1 MSSQVSL
8 VNFCALKVDALHW
21 CSHLFNGWHM
31 CQNMWDVT
39 QTNCSTFISKK
50 LFVWYPS
57 ISGMANSK
65 TFLASCKIRKYAVQ
79 CQCEPFCIF
88 KCVHSRRRNFTF
100 DLKENFPSFQCTWEL
115 SFNLIGK
122 YAALPFNHLIFLQ
135 WIIICCDRAV
145 EKIRL
150 SWGNLND
157 PFILKYPRKI
167 YLRDCYLLDY
177 YEFPYTHTNT
187 AVLGSVSQT
196 CEESCIIVFKWQ
208 QFVLVPK
215 FNSFWFYEVVFP
227 DSEPKCK
234 EAMWCCLFIIHFLD
248 RLSAVIKPY
257 RCDTIS

>member
-8 VNFCALKVDALHW
+8 VNFCALKVDAIHW

-31 CQNMWDVT
+31 YQNMWDVT

-50 LFVWYPS
+50 LFVWNPS

-115 SFNLIGK
+115 SFNLFGK

-145 EKIRL
+145 ERIRL

-177 YEFPYTHTNT
+177 YEFPYKHKCSCARFCLANVWGILYYCFQVATICVG
-187 AVLGSVSQT
+187 AKIQLLLVLWGRIS
-196 CEESCIIVFKWQ
+196 WQ
-208 QFVLVPK
+208 WAQV
-215 FNSFWFYEVVFP
+215 
-227 DSEPKCK
+227 
-234 EAMWCCLFIIHFLD
+234 
-248 RLSAVIKPY
+248 
-257 RCDTIS
+257 

>member
-8 VNFCALKVDALHW
+8 VNFCALKVDAIHW

-31 CQNMWDVT
+31 YQNMWDVT

-115 SFNLIGK
+115 SFNLFGK

-145 EKIRL
+145 ERIRL

-167 YLRDCYLLDY
+167 YLRDCYSLDY
-177 YEFPYTHTNT
+177 YEFPYKHKCSCARFCLANVWRILYYCFQVATICVG
-187 AVLGSVSQT
+187 AKIQLLLVLWGRIS
-196 CEESCIIVFKWQ
+196 WQ
-208 QFVLVPK
+208 WAQV
-215 FNSFWFYEVVFP
+215 
-227 DSEPKCK
+227 
-234 EAMWCCLFIIHFLD
+234 
-248 RLSAVIKPY
+248 
-257 RCDTIS
+257 

>member
-1 MSSQVSL
+1 MFASFQ
-8 VNFCALKVDALHW
+8 W
-21 CSHLFNGWHM
+21 M
-31 CQNMWDVT
+31 TMYQNMWDVT

-115 SFNLIGK
+115 SFNLFGK

-145 EKIRL
+145 ERIRL

-167 YLRDCYLLDY
+167 YLRDCYSLDY
-177 YEFPYTHTNT
+177 YEFPYKHKCSCARFCLANVWRILYYCFQVATICVG
-187 AVLGSVSQT
+187 AKIQLLLVLWGRIS
-196 CEESCIIVFKWQ
+196 WQ
-208 QFVLVPK
+208 WAQV
-215 FNSFWFYEVVFP
+215 
-227 DSEPKCK
+227 
-234 EAMWCCLFIIHFLD
+234 
-248 RLSAVIKPY
+248 
-257 RCDTIS
+257 